1 MVAVDD
7 LDDTL
12 ARLRGH
18 SAQLVDE
25 VVQYED
31 VYPLCYVRGR
41 GRSHR
46 ASRANRLTPET
57 LRSHSRT
64 LAPAADS
71 SLGTESLTS

>member
-1 MVAVDD
+1 
-7 LDDTL
+7 
-12 ARLRGH
+12 
-18 SAQLVDE
+18 